1 MTKLQCFFV
10 LSIFISNLGWGQGED
25 RMPNIIY
32 ILVDDFGYGDINLQL
47 DTLDVFSNP
56 HVKTPNLARLARQ
69 SRVFTHHYASA
80 PVCSPSRAG
89 LLTGRT
95 PTRMNIMR
103 WINDKSD
110 DEKMLMIGREVTIAE
125 LLRQR
130 GYQTAVF
137 GKWHLN
143 GADWTVEDNWTGWTG
158 SFPHQQGFDY
168 AMVTKENP
176 HETIR
181 MNINTQHNPG
191 DFYLD
196 TDEAHGKPLGILP
209 GFSGQ
214 IITDSAMY
222 WVKNKRDQQRPYF
235 LYLPYDAVHEQ
246 VESPVAYTNL
256 YNTGNAYKD
265 RYYANI
271 TYLDAQIG
279 RLMDFIYSRRE
290 EDNTIIF
297 FSSDNG
303 PEVLA
308 SYWLAIRSYGTSAPL
323 FGQKKHLFEGGI
335 RVPGMVRWTGKIN
348 PGISD
353 LPNSTLDVL
362 PTLCDMVGLQPPPD
376 RSIDG
381 SSILPHLLHDEE
393 VQRETPLYWQTELNP
408 MWMIEGVGYERRF
421 DGNRSV
427 DIPTPRVSIRQGNYV
442 LRGFTDD
449 RQTAF
454 ARPNIFQLYDVV
466 HDRQETVEL
475 SKFEPEVFE
484 QMKQALL
491 NMWVDVNAERERT
504 QVAVETK
511 TDQRIKSNDN
521 N

>member
-1 MTKLQCFFV
+1 MKPTL
-10 LSIFISNLGWGQGED
+10 LIFILSLLSLSTGWGQPNKEV
-25 RMPNIIY
+25 PNIIY

-69 SRVFTHHYASA
+69 SLLFTHHYASA

-95 PTRMNIMR
+95 PTRLNIMR
-103 WINDKSD
+103 WINDKVD
-110 DEKMLMIGREVTIAE
+110 NEKMLMSGKEITIAE
-125 LLRQR
+125 LLQDK
-130 GYQTAVF
+130 GYETAVF

-143 GADWTVEDNWTGWTG
+143 GADWTIKENWTGWTG

-176 HETIR
+176 HETTQ
-181 MNINTQHNPG
+181 MNINTQQDPG

-196 TDEAHGKPLGILP
+196 TDEVHGKPLGQIK

-214 IITDSAMY
+214 IITDSAIH
-222 WVKNKRDQQRPYF
+222 WVQNKRDSQKPYF

-246 VESPVAYTNL
+246 VESPVAYNNM
-256 YNTGNAYKD
+256 YHTGNAHKD

-279 RLMDFIYSRRE
+279 RLLDFIYSIQE
-290 EDNTIIF
+290 EENTIVF

-303 PEVLA
+303 PETLE
-308 SYWLAIRSYGTSAPL
+308 SYWLAIRSYGSSAPL

-335 RVPGMVRWTGKIN
+335 RVPGMVRWPGQIT

-362 PTLCDMVGLQPPPD
+362 PTLCDIVGIEPPQD
-376 RSIDG
+376 RTLDG
-381 SSILPHLLHDEE
+381 SSLLPHLLRQEDI
-393 VQRETPLYWQTELNP
+393 QREKPLYWQTELDP
-408 MWMIEGVGYERRF
+408 IWMVEGVGYDRRF
-421 DGNRSV
+421 NGNRPV
-427 DIPTPRVSIRQGNYV
+427 DIPTPRVSIRQGEYV
-442 LRGFTDD
+442 LRGFASD
-449 RQTAF
+449 REAAF
-454 ARPNIFQLYDVV
+454 ARPDIFQLYDVV
-466 HDRQETVEL
+466 HDRLETVEL

-484 QMKQALL
+484 SMTQELL
-491 NMWVDVNAERERT
+491 EMWSDVNAEREQT
-504 QVAVETK
+504 QAAIESK
-511 TDQRIKSNDN
+511 ADLRN
-521 N
+521 